1 VQALAILMILAD
13 VDGAPGVET
22 VRGTAGEVVIYATD
36 GKKLA
41 SREIAGELIEL
52 KTVRAS
58 GSGED
63 LVLRTVQRGRC
74 GSITTW
80 ELVKR
85 RGAVLETQLRL
96 DESVDRMC
104 GDSPRMRYQARI
116 DVPEP
121 GQVRAVYSGTYNA
134 VARFRQGQ
142 RGGLWYAV
150 TDDSLS
156 IPSSVR

>member
-1 VQALAILMILAD
+1 MILAD
-13 VDGAPGVET
+13 IDAAPGVET
-22 VRGTAGEVVIYATD
+22 VRATGREVVIHATD
-36 GKKLA
+36 GRALA
-41 SREIAGELIEL
+41 SRAIDGELVALETIR
-52 KTVRAS
+52 TGA
-58 GSGED
+58 GGDD

-74 GSITTW
+74 GTITTW
-80 ELVKR
+80 ELVRR

-104 GDSPRMRYQARI
+104 GDSPRMRYHARI

-121 GQVRAVYSGTYNA
+121 GQIRAVYSGTYNA

-156 IPSSVR
+156 IPSSAR